1 MNQKNPMQ
9 RIIAPTT
16 EQTTAATIAP
26 TDFCD
31 EDDAAPEDGVLEE
44 TAVE

>member
-1 MNQKNPMQ
+1 MQ

-26 TDFCD
+26 TDLCD

-44 TAVE
+44 TAAE